1 MVSQMASSVHMVD
14 TLSDISLGT
23 DSTRA
28 QALHNCAL
36 DAGYRAQLQEG
47 SRNPGDQE
55 QPFRLLVPSSDRE
68 AVRLIL
74 REAANRPMDLDVEL
88 HD

>member
-1 MVSQMASSVHMVD
+1 MVD